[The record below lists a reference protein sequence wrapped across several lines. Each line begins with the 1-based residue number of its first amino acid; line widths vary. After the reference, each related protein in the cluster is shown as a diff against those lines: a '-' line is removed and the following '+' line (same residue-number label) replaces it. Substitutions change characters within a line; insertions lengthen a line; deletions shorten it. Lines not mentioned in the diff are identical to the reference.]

1 MADSITY
8 AYYLLQLGIAG
19 IVTEKDID
27 IFLVRYPK
35 LQSLV
40 QNYSILSKKYGPK
53 VVVKV
58 ISDLLVE
65 PKEDVLAKLKRMAL
79 AVSTLTESNIK
90 LYIPYISEVV
100 ADAERRAMELGVY
113 DERVARIFDKL
124 YEALHKE
131 KPKANEI
138 ITLLIRVLTHV
149 ERAEKAVKRQ
159 YEVIPREE
167 IKRPK
172 REIDE
177 DLIKAFVRMVYDFE
191 KKKKPLFIADAIN
204 LFFSRHD
211 NKIRD
216 MMEAYNIYRECK
228 DRGYVAERGKLLV
241 TTDEGKDLIGVE
253 E

>member
-1 MADSITY
+1 MSDTLTY
-8 AYYLLQLGIAG
+8 AYYLMQLGIAG
-19 IVTEKDID
+19 IVTKKDID

-40 QNYSILSKKYGPK
+40 NNYSVLSKKYGPK

-58 ISDLLVE
+58 MSDLLVE
-65 PKEDVLAKLKRMAL
+65 SEEDVLSKLKRITF
-79 AVSTLTESNIK
+79 AVATLTESNIK

-113 DERVARIFDKL
+113 DDRIARIFDKL
-124 YEALHKE
+124 YDALHRD

-149 ERAEKAVKRQ
+149 EKAEKAVKKQ
-159 YEVIPREE
+159 YEVVPVER

-172 REIDE
+172 KEIGE
-177 DLIKAFVRMVYDFE
+177 DLIKDFVRMVYDFE

-204 LFFSRHD
+204 LFFSKHD
-211 NKIRD
+211 KEIRS

-228 DRGYVAERGKLLV
+228 DRGYIAERGKLLV
-241 TTDEGKDLIGVE
+241 TTDEGKDLIGAE